1 MKLIFLG
8 TGTSQGVPV
17 IGCDCHVCVSADPK
31 DKRYRTS
38 AYVESEGSHIVID
51 VSPDFR
57 SQMLASN
64 IKKVDAIL
72 FTHEHNDHVAG
83 LDDVR
88 PFNFMDQKPMK
99 IFGEQRVIDDIKH
112 RFAYVF
118 NANPYPGAPRVDV
131 HIIDQ
136 DTPFYINQTH
146 ILPIR
151 IQHGNL
157 PILGYRIENT
167 AYLTDVKQIPESEFA
182 KLQDLEVLIISALRI
197 EPHYSHNSLSESL
210 EVIKR
215 LNPQKAYLTHMSHH
229 IGRHVEIQ
237 ALLPE
242 NVFAAYDGL
251 ILEV

>member
-17 IGCDCHVCVSADPK
+17 IGCDCHVCVSTDPK
-31 DKRYRTS
+31 DKRFRTS
-38 AYVESEGSHIVID
+38 AYMESEGSHIVID

-57 SQMLASN
+57 SQMLAAN

-99 IFGEQRVIDDIKH
+99 IFGEQRVIDDIKN

-118 NANPYPGAPRVDV
+118 NENPYPGAPRVDV
-131 HIIDQ
+131 HTIEDNTTFKIE
-136 DTPFYINQTH
+136 QTN
-146 ILPIR
+146 ILPVR
-151 IQHGNL
+151 IHHGKL

-210 EVIKR
+210 EIIKR
-215 LNPQKAYLTHMSHH
+215 LKPQKAYLTHMSHH

-251 ILEV
+251 TLEV

>member
-1 MKLIFLG
+1 VKLIFLG

-17 IGCDCHVCVSADPK
+17 IGCDCHVCVSTDPK
-31 DKRYRTS
+31 DKRFRTS
-38 AYVESEGSHIVID
+38 AYMESEGSHIVID

-57 SQMLASN
+57 SQMLAAN

-99 IFGEQRVIDDIKH
+99 IFGEQRVIDDIKN

-118 NANPYPGAPRVDV
+118 NENPYPGAPRVDV
-131 HIIDQ
+131 HTIEDNTTFKIE
-136 DTPFYINQTH
+136 QTN
-146 ILPIR
+146 ILPVR
-151 IQHGNL
+151 IHHGKL

-210 EVIKR
+210 EIIKR
-215 LNPQKAYLTHMSHH
+215 LKPQKAYLTHMSHH

-251 ILEV
+251 TLEV

>member
-1 MKLIFLG
+1 
-8 TGTSQGVPV
+8 
-17 IGCDCHVCVSADPK
+17 
-31 DKRYRTS
+31 
-38 AYVESEGSHIVID
+38 
-51 VSPDFR
+51 
-57 SQMLASN
+57 MLAAN

-99 IFGEQRVIDDIKH
+99 IFGEQRVIDDIKN

-118 NANPYPGAPRVDV
+118 NENPYPGAPRVDV
-131 HIIDQ
+131 HTIEDNTTFKIE
-136 DTPFYINQTH
+136 QTN
-146 ILPIR
+146 ILPVR
-151 IQHGNL
+151 IHHGKL

-210 EVIKR
+210 EIIKR
-215 LNPQKAYLTHMSHH
+215 LKPQKAYLTHMSHH

-251 ILEV
+251 TLEV